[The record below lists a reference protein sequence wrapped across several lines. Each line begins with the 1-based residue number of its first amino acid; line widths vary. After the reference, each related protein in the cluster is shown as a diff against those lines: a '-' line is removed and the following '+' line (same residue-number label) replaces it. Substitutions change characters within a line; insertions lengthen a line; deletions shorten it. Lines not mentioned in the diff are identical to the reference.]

1 MKLSSLVVQNYQS
14 LRNVSIE
21 LGDLT
26 VFIGA
31 NASGKST
38 ILDALRLLAEA
49 VQMRDF
55 SAPMANRGGLLDLSW
70 KGQEFGTIRLSAT
83 TMENWGRRF
92 TWGTQLSTQ
101 SDGSPYVHE
110 FVRMILPNQPPS
122 EILNS
127 SNGLGYWWSG
137 SEGQLV
143 NLQQQPTACALASA
157 SVDTSFPARDIAD
170 FVGRWGFFDPSP
182 LVLRLDWSTSSPG
195 SFDTHGRNLGKTLYD
210 ISKSSPEVFEKIV
223 SATRSVL
230 GLPAKIEFRQF
241 EDRFYFAQN
250 EPGLLYPVNQWGV
263 SSGTLRVLALMTALY
278 GQPSGSLIGIEEPE
292 NYVHPAALSSL
303 VEHLLDARKRVQIML
318 TTHSPLLL
326 DFLDDPSAVNI
337 VRRDE
342 HMGTV
347 ITREENPEGVRK
359 ALDASGFGLGEYYET
374 RGFGG

>member
-1 MKLSSLVVQNYQS
+1 MKLSRLNVQNYRS

-55 SAPMANRGGLLDLSW
+55 STPIANRGGLLELFW
-70 KGQEFGTIRLSAT
+70 KGPDRGTIIFSV
-83 TMENWGRRF
+83 
-92 TWGTQLSTQ
+92 GTVQDQYRSFLWNEQLNAQGASEL
-101 SDGSPYVHE
+101 YLHE
-110 FVRMILPNQPPS
+110 QIYMVLPSQPPS
-122 EILNS
+122 EILNAL
-127 SNGLGYWWSG
+127 NGSGWWWSG
-137 SEGQLV
+137 SEERLV
-143 NLQQQPTACALASA
+143 DLRQPPTACALASA
-157 SVDTSFPARDIAD
+157 SVDASFPAREVAE

-182 LVLRLDWSTSSPG
+182 LVLRNDWSTVGQG
-195 SFDTHGRNLGKTLYD
+195 SFDTHGRNLGKTLHD
-210 ISKSSPEVFEKIV
+210 LSKSAPDVFEKIV

-230 GLPAKIEFRQF
+230 GLPAKIEVRQF
-241 EDRFYFAQN
+241 EDRFYFAQD
-250 EPGLLYPVNQWGV
+250 EPGLMSPVNQWGI
-263 SSGTLRVLALMTALY
+263 SSGTLRILALMTALY
-278 GQPSGSLIGIEEPE
+278 GQPGGSLIGIEEPE
-292 NYVHPAALSSL
+292 NYVHPAALSSF

-342 HMGTV
+342 QLGTV
-347 ITREENPEGVRK
+347 ITREKNPEGVRR

>member
-1 MKLSSLVVQNYQS
+1 MKISSLVVQNYRC
-14 LRNVSIE
+14 LRNVPID

-55 SAPMANRGGLLDLSW
+55 STPIANRGGLLELTW
-70 KGQEFGTIRLSAT
+70 KGQGSGAINMSAATVPEQDRGFIWYAQLNALS
-83 TMENWGRRF
+83 G
-92 TWGTQLSTQ
+92 ST
-101 SDGSPYVHE
+101 PYVYE
-110 FVRMILPNQPPS
+110 QVRMISPNKPPS
-122 EILNS
+122 EILNA
-127 SNGLGYWWSG
+127 SNGLGWWWSG
-137 SEGQLV
+137 SEKNVVDLK
-143 NLQQQPTACALASA
+143 QPQANCALASA
-157 SVDTSFPARDIAD
+157 SVDASFPAREVAE

-182 LVLRLDWSTSSPG
+182 LILRNDWSTTGLG
-195 SFDTHGRNLGKTLYD
+195 SFDTHGRNLGKTLHD
-210 ISKSSPEVFEKIV
+210 LSMSSPDVLEKIV
-223 SATRSVL
+223 SATRSVV
-230 GLPAKIEFRQF
+230 GIPTKIEVKQF
-241 EDRFYFAQN
+241 EDRFYFTQE
-250 EPGLLYPVNQWGV
+250 EPGLISPVNQWGV
-263 SSGTLRVLALMTALY
+263 SSGTLRILALMTALY

-292 NYVHPAALSSL
+292 NYVHPAALSSF
-303 VEHLLDARKRVQIML
+303 VEHLLDARERVQIIL

-326 DFLDDPSAVNI
+326 DFLDDPSAVNV

-359 ALDASGFGLGEYYET
+359 ALDASGFGLGEYHES